1 MRQAPKYGSRLT
13 VDGVEMIEYENR
25 SRSSLTGSRSSFTE
39 ARGAEE
45 ENQGY
50 MAEEGS
56 LVIQTVCIVILVIIN
71 TAFLILIILNLT

>member
-13 VDGVEMIEYENR
+13 VDGVVMIEDETR
-25 SRSSLTGSRSSFTE
+25 SRSSLTE
-39 ARGAEE
+39 ARAAEE

-50 MAEEGS
+50 MPEEGS
-56 LVIQTVCIVILVIIN
+56 LVIQTFCIIILVIIN